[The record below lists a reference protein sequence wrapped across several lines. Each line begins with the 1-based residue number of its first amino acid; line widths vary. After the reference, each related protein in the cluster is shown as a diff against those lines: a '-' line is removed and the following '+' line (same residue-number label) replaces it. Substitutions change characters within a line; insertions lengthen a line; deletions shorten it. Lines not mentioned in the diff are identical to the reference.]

1 MTFSD
6 VNAVSVFI
14 SAAIAALIAE
24 TCSSPS
30 RSWIDVCVSP
40 MRQKM
45 DPNTRAL
52 FMDVE
57 SRILFVAPSRRTC
70 RHERLRSMKNCAA
83 KPARRSALAAGTD
96 PPLGPSTSFS
106 ASAPSW
112 STRLSHAAA
121 NASTRASLSF
131 CFASE
136 LVSTDTRST
145 KNSAGLALE
154 GMGCP
159 SRSNHSPASVHA
171 PWYTHLPFAIRHR
184 SSNIATMLPLG
195 WWIEHT
201 TARRASTASFLR
213 DSTTRCA
220 WNASRPDVGSS
231 QHTT

>member
-83 KPARRSALAAGTD
+83 RPARRLALAAGKD
-96 PPLGPSTSFS
+96 PPSGPSERDASAAFS
-106 ASAPSW
+106 ASAPVS
-112 STRLSHAAA
+112 STRLSHVSFAFSCRQNSAASSCTRLFSDTRLSHAAA
-121 NASTRASLSF
+121 NASTRAWLSF

-159 SRSNHSPASVHA
+159 SRSNHLPASDHA
-171 PWYTHLPFAIRHR
+171 P
-184 SSNIATMLPLG
+184 
-195 WWIEHT
+195 
-201 TARRASTASFLR
+201 
-213 DSTTRCA
+213 
-220 WNASRPDVGSS
+220 
-231 QHTT
+231 

>member
-1 MTFSD
+1 M
-6 VNAVSVFI
+6 
-14 SAAIAALIAE
+14 
-24 TCSSPS
+24 
-30 RSWIDVCVSP
+30 
-40 MRQKM
+40 
-45 DPNTRAL
+45 
-52 FMDVE
+52 
-57 SRILFVAPSRRTC
+57 
-70 RHERLRSMKNCAA
+70 
-83 KPARRSALAAGTD
+83 
-96 PPLGPSTSFS
+96 
-106 ASAPSW
+106 
-112 STRLSHAAA
+112 SHAAA

-159 SRSNHSPASVHA
+159 SRSNHSPASDHA
-171 PWYTHLPFAIRHR
+171 PWYTHLPLAIRHR

-201 TARRASTASFLR
+201 TVRRASDASFLR